1 VEAEEVCS
9 TTKIKNEASTIR
21 QMTQETRRSNLA
33 SEEDTPELAIG
44 LD

>member
-9 TTKIKNEASTIR
+9 TTKIKNEARTIR
-21 QMTQETRRSNLA
+21 QMTQERRRSNLA